1 MATIR
6 LGAHGWIHELAVTHE
21 AGGAAFDLSASTLT
35 DAIRLIPPTGAAKNA
50 TPTFTTTGADGL
62 VRYTVPPGAFDRVGR
77 WRVLVKVAIVGGL
90 NGYTSAGFVDVQRIA

>member
-50 TPTFTTTGADGL
+50 TPTLQQRALMGLCGIPCRREHSIALGAG
-62 VRYTVPPGAFDRVGR
+62 VSWSR
-77 WRVLVKVAIVGGL
+77 WPL
-90 NGYTSAGFVDVQRIA
+90 SAA